1 MNTANKLITHK
12 RPILLGNCR
21 NLFLLLSKNIKRR
34 TAPLASHAAL
44 DAERASAGREKAD
57 DTQGNMFMGFFGNRD
72 NNSDYNR
79 NKETNERTVWCR
91 IIERSSHEVFF
102 IPNE

>member
-44 DAERASAGREKAD
+44 DAERASAGREKPM
-57 DTQGNMFMGFFGNRD
+57 TH
-72 NNSDYNR
+72 
-79 NKETNERTVWCR
+79 KETCLWAFSGIMITTVI
-91 IIERSSHEVFF
+91 IIEIKKQMSA
-102 IPNE
+102 PYGAGL